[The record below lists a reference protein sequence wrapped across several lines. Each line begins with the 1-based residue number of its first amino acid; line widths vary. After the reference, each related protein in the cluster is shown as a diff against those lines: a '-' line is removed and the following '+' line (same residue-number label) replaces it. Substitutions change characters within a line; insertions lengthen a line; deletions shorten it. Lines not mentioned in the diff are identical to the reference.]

1 VDAFNFLDIKYA
13 SFTGLDWFDY
23 QLIEGEWPLRRI
35 NNNNKKSITAWVE
48 LCNRQL
54 NNKNNKTQHARFMRA
69 FYCLLKPK
77 MRSGNKQ
84 RTLCVF
90 AGSL

>member
-1 VDAFNFLDIKYA
+1 MTIFKANIFFLKNQFFFVDAFNFLDIKYA

-69 FYCLLKPK
+69 FYCLKN
-77 MRSGNKQ
+77 R
-84 RTLCVF
+84 
-90 AGSL
+90 